1 VFRSENEET
10 VSWLQQA
17 FPFRLV
23 ESKLVTGYQH
33 QADTLYA
40 ALLQKVS

>member
-1 VFRSENEET
+1 VFRSENEAM
-10 VSWLQQA
+10 VSWLHQA

-23 ESKLVTGYQH
+23 GSKLLEGYQH
-33 QADTLYA
+33 RADTLYA